1 MNERYI
7 QQKIMKKFSKY
18 IIGAGLA
25 LVALTTAC
33 SEQDNELTAVEYA
46 RFFAPFG
53 LEAKVNN
60 NINVRLSWTPIE
72 GATSY
77 DIEIFQDD
85 SLTFAGTP
93 IRTYTGL
100 TNSNIPYDVKELMG
114 DTRYS
119 ARFKAHGEGR
129 PESKWNGVYFK
140 TDPEQLLS
148 KVTEDDLTYSSA
160 TFTWKANKQVTGM
173 VLNPGDIRHTFT
185 AEELKTCTATVG
197 KLQGNTKYTAR
208 LVNGDK
214 NCGEHSFTTL
224 IDPATAI
231 LVSEGG
237 KSLQEAIDEATQNL
251 NLILVRAGTY
261 ELTDINIDKDVR
273 IVGERMNNRPVIK
286 GSNFK
291 LNGGSVEMRNV
302 ILDGD
307 YTKNHAFD
315 YKKEAT
321 YSALHVEN
329 CEIRNFDK
337 GLFYINT
344 ASLVESIT
352 FDNCMIHDVKCNGAD
367 FMDSRKGA
375 YKALDFINNTVY
387 NSCADRDFVRYDNAT
402 KTFPD
407 VMSQINVSNNT
418 LVGISNNPS
427 KRIMYVRFATEQKE
441 ENGVK
446 TTFKHSI
453 KFMNNI
459 VTNTAGYFSKQSQT
473 NSAPTFGNNNYF
485 RAANASTIEVTADG
499 IAQVVAKD
507 GGKTLD
513 PKFRDE
519 SNGDFTV
526 TNENVKINKVG
537 APQWL

>member
-1 MNERYI
+1 
-7 QQKIMKKFSKY
+7 MKKFSKY
-18 IIGAGLA
+18 TIGLGLA
-25 LVALTTAC
+25 LAALTTAC
-33 SEQDNELTAVEYA
+33 SKQDDELTGVEYA

-72 GATSY
+72 GVTSY

-85 SLTFAGTP
+85 SLTFAGTAV
-93 IRTYTGL
+93 RTYTGL
-100 TNSNIPYDVKELMG
+100 TNEDIPYDVKDLVG
-114 DTRYS
+114 DTKYS

-160 TFTWKANKQVTGM
+160 TFTWKTNKQVTGI
-173 VLNPGDIRHTFT
+173 VLTPGDIRHTFT
-185 AEELKTCTATVG
+185 PEELKACTAIVG

-214 NCGEHSFTTL
+214 NCGEQSFTTL

-237 KSLQEAIDEATQNL
+237 KSLQDAINEATANF

-261 ELTDINIDKDVR
+261 ELTGIDVDKDVR
-273 IVGERMNNRPVIK
+273 IVGERINNRPVIK
-286 GSNFK
+286 GGNFS

-307 YTKNHAFD
+307 GSKNHAFD

-321 YSALHVEN
+321 YTALHVEN
-329 CEIRNFDK
+329 CEIKNFDK

-352 FDNCMIHDVKCNGAD
+352 FDNCIIHDVKCNGAD

-375 YKALDFINNTVY
+375 YNALNFINNTVY
-387 NSCADRDFVRYDNAT
+387 NSCAERDFVRYDNTA
-402 KTFPD
+402 KAFPD
-407 VMSQINVSNNT
+407 VMSKINVSNNT
-418 LVGISNNPS
+418 LVGISNNAS
-427 KRIMYVRFATEQKE
+427 KRIMYVRFALEEKE

-453 KFMNNI
+453 KFTNNI
-459 VTNTAGYFSKQSQT
+459 VANTAGYFSKQSQT
-473 NSAPTFGNNNYF
+473 NSAPTFSNNNYYN
-485 RAANASTIEVTADG
+485 AANAGTIELTVEGVTQ
-499 IAQVVAKD
+499 IVAKD

-513 PKFRDE
+513 PKFKDADK
-519 SNGDFTV
+519 GDFTV

-537 APQWL
+537 APRWL